1 MAQSSSSSASSVLV
15 DVKVTV
21 AQGVTGFVFL
31 FETGMV
37 GLNLAAPADFANLD
51 KYCSLLMRPDARP
64 AASEGTCFDG
74 ELWLGCL
81 EIDLILASLS
91 SLYYFFR
98 ATT

>member
-37 GLNLAAPADFANLD
+37 GLNFAAPADLETWTNIVHCLCVQMPD
-51 KYCSLLMRPDARP
+51 KRQLRELVLM
-64 AASEGTCFDG
+64 E
-74 ELWLGCL
+74 
-81 EIDLILASLS
+81 S
-91 SLYYFFR
+91 SGLV
-98 ATT
+98 AWK